1 MFFNR
6 WMGNLIH
13 LYNRI
18 RKSVLNVH
26 WKDWCWSWNSN
37 TLATWCEEFTHLT
50 RPWCW
55 ERLRAR
61 GEGDNR
67 GWDGWMASSNQWTW
81 VWVSSG
87 IWRWT
92 GRPGVLQS
100 MGHKE
105 LNTTEPL
112 KWTDTI
118 GYYSVKKGNELSNHK
133 MTYMNIKCI
142 FNAKWRKQMWK
153 DYLLYD
159 FNYMASWKRQNYRHG
174 KKISSNQVCG

>member
-1 MFFNR
+1 MNVYGNFNGNCQKVGATNMFFNR

-100 MGHKE
+100 MGSQRVEHDWA
-105 LNTTEPL
+105 TEMNWYNRIL
-112 KWTDTI
+112 FSKKRKWA
-118 GYYSVKKGNELSNHK
+118 
-133 MTYMNIKCI
+133 IK
-142 FNAKWRKQMWK
+142 
-153 DYLLYD
+153 
-159 FNYMASWKRQNYRHG
+159 SQNDLHEY
-174 KKISSNQVCG
+174 